1 MIKLSIYYPNEDDKS
16 FDMHCYSTR
25 HVPMAQTLFG
35 ENLVAMSI
43 DKGLTRSNAELPA
56 IILQLGASI
65 LKTFLQFKM
74 PCKRIQKN
82 VK

>member
-43 DKGLTRSNAELPA
+43 DKGLTRSNAELPT
-56 IILQLGASI
+56 IYTTIGC
-65 LKTFLQFKM
+65 FYFKNN
-74 PCKRIQKN
+74 PTIQN
-82 VK
+82 AM